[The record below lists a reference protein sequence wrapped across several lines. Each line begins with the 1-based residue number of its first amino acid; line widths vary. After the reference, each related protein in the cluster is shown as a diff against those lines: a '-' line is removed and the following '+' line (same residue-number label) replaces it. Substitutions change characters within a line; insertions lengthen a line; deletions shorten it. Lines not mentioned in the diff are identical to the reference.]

1 MPRKNAR
8 SVVHETPS
16 TFSRNSEP
24 LKLEWPSS
32 MSAANAKTSGRLL
45 TLRSRVVRIQLP
57 LTTAPNF
64 LTSSRLSIRIGTN
77 EGLDD
82 ERHDAIHIHINDST
96 ISSCFSGEYLER
108 RTSKNPNLA
117 HWQRRILIA
126 PECRE
131 DIQISP
137 TERVCLECPF
147 APPTTEAS
155 QAAAAAAA
163 SAGEGGL
170 CRSRAER
177 QR

>member
-1 MPRKNAR
+1 
-8 SVVHETPS
+8 
-16 TFSRNSEP
+16 
-24 LKLEWPSS
+24 

-45 TLRSRVVRIQLP
+45 TLSMYNLWQHASRPIYVPLLTFRPQPGSRVVRIQLP